1 MGGLS
6 DTGSRIRLVA
16 LAVVFGLLGAP
27 VGGAAAATFDLAQVL
42 DALKREL
49 AAAQAAGQSQ
59 GQGQTQPGLRIDEA
73 QVDLDLVEIGGKA
86 GSRLV
91 VPGGDFAASG
101 DAPKPVLKRRV
112 VVELAPAREA
122 KAADGA
128 ALGSLARAIVEIRS
142 QVRAGVDAAP
152 AAELKRVG
160 IDLEFVLERDAKG
173 ALVFVAFA
181 ADRRIERKNVQ
192 KLKLKLSSK
201 DK

>member
-6 DTGSRIRLVA
+6 DTGWPVRLVA
-16 LAVVFGLLGAP
+16 LAVVVGLLGAP

-59 GQGQTQPGLRIDEA
+59 GQGQSQPGLRIDEA
-73 QVDLDLVEIGGKA
+73 QVDLDLVEIGGKG

-142 QVRAGVDAAP
+142 QVRAGADAAP

>member
-1 MGGLS
+1 M
-6 DTGSRIRLVA
+6 
-16 LAVVFGLLGAP
+16 
-27 VGGAAAATFDLAQVL
+27 
-42 DALKREL
+42 
-49 AAAQAAGQSQ
+49 
-59 GQGQTQPGLRIDEA
+59 
-73 QVDLDLVEIGGKA
+73 DLDLVEIGGKG

-122 KAADGA
+122 KVADAA

-142 QVRAGVDAAP
+142 QVRAGVDVAP

-181 ADRRIERKNVQ
+181 ADHRIEPKNVQ